1 MESNEGTTS
10 AKETTLD
17 IIGEMSKSR
26 QSVHSHASSSSK
38 ASTVL
43 NSAREEETDD
53 LSDPG
58 CAPVITKGLSDE
70 TAQISMPFKLEIIA
84 EYADKVTWMLEG
96 EEIEPE
102 PEEGLIIL
110 AEGNKYTLL
119 VAVSM
124 AEDMGTYDV
133 IVENRHGTKRSNCFL
148 NIVDE
153 PPLSSPQAQPNQTP
167 GESEH

>member
-1 MESNEGTTS
+1 MCAIHNQ
-10 AKETTLD
+10 
-17 IIGEMSKSR
+17 GEC
-26 QSVHSHASSSSK
+26 HA
-38 ASTVL
+38 
-43 NSAREEETDD
+43 AR
-53 LSDPG
+53 LFNHPQ
-58 CAPVITKGLSDE
+58 IKGLSDE

-153 PPLSSPQAQPNQTP
+153 PPLLSPQAQPNQTP